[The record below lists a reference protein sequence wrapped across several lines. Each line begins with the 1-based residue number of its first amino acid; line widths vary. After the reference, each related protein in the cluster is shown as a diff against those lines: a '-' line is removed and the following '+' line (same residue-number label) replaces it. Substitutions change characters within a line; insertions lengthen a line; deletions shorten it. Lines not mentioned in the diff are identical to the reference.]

1 MNTKFQELNTRIKII
16 DRKEEAAESL
26 AKQHQNNISNPTS
39 DSTDRQEK
47 WAGQAKKIHELEE
60 NIEGQV
66 NRNSGDTLVIRD
78 IKRGKSRENME

>member
-1 MNTKFQELNTRIKII
+1 MNTKFQELSTRIKII

-47 WAGQAKKIHELEE
+47 
-60 NIEGQV
+60 
-66 NRNSGDTLVIRD
+66 
-78 IKRGKSRENME
+78 